1 MPEIESEHNHR
12 QPFSLAVRV
21 SCMLVLAAILPLLI
35 TVITIEFSSR
45 PMLINQASKEMETD
59 AQTRTQ
65 LIDSYFAERLLASET
80 VSRLVPIQKFLA
92 GDMSFEEKA
101 RESLASG
108 HVRGSYYQDWSLFD
122 VYGHL
127 HMYYPTPPQKHGA
140 FYILPDALQQLQTSK
155 RTLISDVF
163 YRSVTNEA
171 SIDIYAP
178 VVTTS
183 YDVVGILRTTFDL
196 HSIWKIVDGE
206 VGANGSGS
214 YAFILDANGV
224 RIAVTNPH
232 PDPEAMTH
240 SPLIFTSTAPLSS
253 TLQQRIRD
261 ENLYGISQRQSISFF
276 AEPDLST
283 FQHEHTMPPTF
294 QMVPA
299 MQHEMFQVAQWRTY
313 TVPWTYYVV
322 SPLTTIGM
330 VADQQLL
337 ITGIIAAFVLL
348 LAIVSGVFVGRRFAL
363 PLMRSI
369 EAQQLAY
376 QNQQHL
382 SQLKDQF
389 LLNVSHELRTPLT
402 EIYGYLE
409 LLSAYEEQF
418 DGVTKTKFL
427 QNAMH
432 GCEELTLLVNNVLGA
447 IHIDDGTKPLHRK
460 HVAVLQAVN
469 DVLEQFDPR
478 TVNNYIIQVH
488 VAKTVHIEGDAQRL
502 RQVLRNLLSNAFK
515 YASPQTQIIISAG
528 YDATMHPAGELA
540 KEVSICVSDQGPGI
554 GRSERDLLFQK
565 FTRLERDLSG
575 PVRGT
580 GLGLYI
586 SKQLVEAMGGRIWVE
601 SSGIPGEGS
610 RFCFTLPASTD
621 EYAEKENAIQFA
633 SNTSYERK

>member
-1 MPEIESEHNHR
+1 MLQVESKHDHR

-35 TVITIEFSSR
+35 TVITIEFSLR
-45 PMLINQASKEMETD
+45 PMLISQTSKEMETD

-92 GDMSFEEKA
+92 GDTSFEEKA

-122 VYGHL
+122 IYGRL
-127 HMYYPTPPQKHGA
+127 RMSYPTQPQQHGA
-140 FYILPDALQQLQTSK
+140 FYILPGALQQLQTSK

-163 YRSVTNEA
+163 YNSVTNEA
-171 SIDIYAP
+171 SIDLYAP
-178 VVTTS
+178 VVTSS
-183 YDVVGILRTTFDL
+183 YTMVGILRTTFDL
-196 HSIWKIVDGE
+196 HTIWNIVDNE
-206 VGANGSGS
+206 AGANGNGS
-214 YAFILDANGV
+214 YAFILDAHDV

-232 PDPEAMTH
+232 PDPENMTH
-240 SPLIFTSTAPLSS
+240 SPLIFTSTVALSP
-253 TLQQRIRD
+253 TLQQHIRD
-261 ENLYGISQRQSISFF
+261 EHLYGISPRQSIPVL
-276 AEPDLST
+276 ADPKLST
-283 FQHEHTMPPTF
+283 FQREHTMPPTF

-299 MQHEMFQVAQWRTY
+299 MQHEMFQVAQSNTY

-348 LAIVSGVFVGRRFAL
+348 LAIVSGVFMGRRFAL

-369 EAQQLAY
+369 EAQQLAFK
-376 QNQQHL
+376 NQQHL
-382 SQLKDQF
+382 GQLKDQF

-409 LLSAYEEQF
+409 LLSTYEDQF
-418 DGVTKTKFL
+418 DRTTKTKFL
-427 QNAMH
+427 HNAMH

-447 IHIDDGTKPLHRK
+447 IHIDNETKPLHRE
-460 HVAVLQAVN
+460 HVGVLQAVN

-478 TVNNYIIQVH
+478 TVNNYSIRVH
-488 VAKTVHIEGDAQRL
+488 VAKTVHVEGDAPHV

-515 YASPQTQIIISAG
+515 YASPHTQIVISAG
-528 YDATMHPAGELA
+528 YDGARYPARGSA
-540 KEVSICVSDQGPGI
+540 KHVSISVKDQGPGI
-554 GRSERDLLFQK
+554 GKSERDILFQR

-610 RFCFTLPASTD
+610 SFCFALPAPTD
-621 EYAEKENAIQFA
+621 DHDEKEDA
-633 SNTSYERK
+633 T